1 MVHQLGGGSHRALK
15 LDAAVRIRTSE
26 NPLPRSSVN
35 RFVGCPHRREGLV
48 VGVLKS
54 VNPFTHFMRN
64 SSPIHRLMIGCRRC
78 CRQWGGREDFKRGLQ
93 RKGVGRSGETVRAR
107 ALLRK
112 VRISPL

>member
-15 LDAAVRIRTSE
+15 LDAAFRIRTSE

-35 RFVGCPHRREGLV
+35 RVVGCPHRREGLV
-48 VGVLKS
+48 VGVLKN
-54 VNPFTHFMRN
+54 VNSFTHFMRN
-64 SSPIHRLMIGCRRC
+64 SSPIHRLMLGCRRC
-78 CRQWGGREDFKRGLQ
+78 CQQRQGGGEDSKRGLQ

-112 VRISPL
+112 D